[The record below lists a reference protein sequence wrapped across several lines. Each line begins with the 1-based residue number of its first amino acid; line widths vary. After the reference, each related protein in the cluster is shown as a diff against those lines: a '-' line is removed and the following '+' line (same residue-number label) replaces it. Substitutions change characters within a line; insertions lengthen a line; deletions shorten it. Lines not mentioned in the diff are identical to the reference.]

1 MRLSRLAA
9 TDPQAQ
15 RMCGSTTR
23 LTTLALAASLVAGCS
38 SLGNLFGNDDAD
50 YRGGATRRPRL
61 EVPPDLTQL
70 ARESRYQTTG
80 GVVSAAA
87 VAANA
92 AAPAPAASAPT
103 VAPSQIDGMRIER
116 DGQER
121 WLVVPKSPEQLWPQ
135 LRTFW
140 ERNGFTLAI
149 DNPKTGILETN
160 WNENRAKLPKDA
172 VRNLIGSV
180 LGNLYDT
187 GERDLFRTRVE
198 RTANGSEIYISHRG
212 VAEVYADARHETTTW
227 RARPSDPGLEA
238 EMLSRLMLALAG
250 TDEAQRASAA
260 VTPVQP
266 AAVPSLP
273 ARARTLTDAGSA
285 ALEVD
290 EPFDRAWRRVGLALD
305 RGGFTVEDRDRAQ
318 GLYYVRYIDPTTAGQ
333 EEPGFF
339 ARLFGSGKTSAAPVR
354 YRIEV
359 KAEGT
364 EGTKTT
370 VRVLTSSGAP
380 ETGDNGR
387 RIVTQLVKELR

>member
-9 TDPQAQ
+9 TDPQTR
-15 RMCGSTTR
+15 RMGGSTMR
-23 LTTLALAASLVAGCS
+23 LATLALAASLVAGCS

-50 YRGGATRRPRL
+50 YRSGATRRPRL

-70 ARESRYQTTG
+70 ARESRYQTPG

-92 AAPAPAASAPT
+92 AGPAPAASAPA

-160 WNENRAKLPKDA
+160 WNENRAKLPKGA
-172 VRNLIGSV
+172 VRNLIGGV

-250 TDEAQRASAA
+250 ADEAQRASAA

-266 AAVPSLP
+266 ATVPSLP
-273 ARARTLTDAGSA
+273 ARARTIADAGTA

-339 ARLFGSGKTSAAPVR
+339 ARLFGSGKTATAPVR
-354 YRIEV
+354 YRIAV

-364 EGTKTT
+364 DGAKTT

-380 ETGDNGR
+380 ENGDNAR
-387 RIVTQLVKELR
+387 RIVTQLVSELR